1 MSNKN
6 FIPKNVKSK
15 MLKGDFPKKDKGIG
29 QYAGK
34 AGKVGKMKAQT
45 KEEAVEE
52 QMKKT
57 LKDYLNRIDLY
68 LFPNKKI

>member
-1 MSNKN
+1 MSSKN

-15 MLKGDFPKKDKGIG
+15 MLKGDFPKNNGIG

-45 KEEAVEE
+45 KEDAVEE
-52 QMKKT
+52 QMKKNVEG
-57 LKDYLNRIDLY
+57 LPKSNRPLP
-68 LFPNKKI
+68 FS

>member
-15 MLKGDFPKKDKGIG
+15 MLKGDFPKKNKGIG

-52 QMKKT
+52 QMKKNT
-57 LKDYLNRIDLY
+57 EGLPKSNRPLP
-68 LFPNKKI
+68 FS